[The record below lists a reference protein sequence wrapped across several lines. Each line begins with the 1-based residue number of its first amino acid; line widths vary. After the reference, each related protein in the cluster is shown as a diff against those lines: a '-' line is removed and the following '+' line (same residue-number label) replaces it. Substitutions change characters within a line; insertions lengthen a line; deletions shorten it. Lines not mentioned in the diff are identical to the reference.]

1 MLERLRR
8 PEDNFNSD
16 MWVDE
21 AIWGHRIY
29 DEQTPW
35 LCFMEFLSVV
45 DAELSDGRA
54 FVEGVPNSLVYTP
67 KKKLYL
73 RNILFNNP
81 RLLMVERKY
90 QNDDRSRWDEW
101 FYVMGKSQYG
111 IIDQQEMFRY
121 LEKRFPK
128 FEDFVVVVEF
138 LRSTTIE
145 GENNKRWS
153 SQFIFP
159 YGPDCLYEDLR
170 IQSKGEPSND
180 RRFFARTG
188 ELLYLMIARS
198 GKGKEILSYLLESVL
213 DRNNKFNKLVAALE
227 PDQVKTSIVP
237 VRGGYLPYLDLIDY
251 EELAND
257 WINIFRSKIPKY
269 DAIPHL
275 VNITGLHLIMYN
287 LKRAKEILDEG
298 EKPKFVVEILAP
310 KKTIV
315 RELSSESFIEN
326 NNLSRLA
333 VEKFVRNVTEKNEW
347 ARVRES
353 NTVSEAMSI
362 LRNEFAWP
370 KESKEPELASI
381 KNVDDLLQELVD
393 SAIKRHKQHVDKFH
407 SVWGKEIGLSSR
419 RGTRKLRYAPHDFLM
434 KSLVLTVVPKR
445 MEYQE
450 FLHQLYVRYGLI
462 IGDKQATFM
471 ADNGRVD
478 QEAFSDNAKR
488 LEERLA
494 SMGLLK
500 RLSDACAYVEN
511 PYGLQED

>member
-1 MLERLRR
+1 MTERLRR
-8 PEDNFNSD
+8 PEDNYGSD

-21 AIWGHRIY
+21 AIWGHRLY

-35 LCFMEFLSVV
+35 LCFMEFLNVLN
-45 DAELSDGRA
+45 AELEEGRA
-54 FVEGVPNSLVYTP
+54 FVEESPNSLVYTP

-81 RLLMVERKY
+81 RLLMSESWDKWFVTM
-90 QNDDRSRWDEW
+90 SR
-101 FYVMGKSQYG
+101 SQYG
-111 IIDQQEMFRY
+111 LIDQPGMFNY

-128 FEDFVVVVEF
+128 FDDFTAVVDF
-138 LRSTTIE
+138 LRSTSIE

-188 ELLYLMIARS
+188 ELLYLIISRS
-198 GKGKEILSYLLESVL
+198 GKGQEILKHLLDSVL
-213 DRNNKFNKLVAALE
+213 DRSNKFNRLVAALE
-227 PDQVKTSIVP
+227 PDQAKTNIVHVK
-237 VRGGYLPYLDLIDY
+237 GGYLPYLKLPDY
-251 EELAND
+251 DELASD
-257 WINIFRSKIPKY
+257 WINIFKSKIPKY
-269 DAIPHL
+269 DAIPHI

-287 LKRAKEILDEG
+287 LKRAKEILGDED
-298 EKPKFVVEILAP
+298 KPKFVMEIMSP

-315 RELSSESFIEN
+315 RELSSESYIEN
-326 NNLSRLA
+326 NNLSRMA
-333 VEKFVRNVTEKNEW
+333 VEKYVRSIADKDEWQQVRNAN
-347 ARVRES
+347 S
-353 NTVSEAMSI
+353 ISEAMAI
-362 LRNEFAWP
+362 LRREFAWP
-370 KESKEPELASI
+370 KDSKEADLASI

-393 SAIKRHKQHVDKFH
+393 VSIKRHKQHSAKFH

-419 RGTRKLRYAPHDFLM
+419 RGTRRLRYAPHDLLM
-434 KSLVLTVVPKR
+434 KSLVLSVVPKR

-450 FLHQLYVRYGLI
+450 FLEKLYEKYGLI
-462 IGDKQATFM
+462 IGDKQASFLTE
-471 ADNGRVD
+471 DGRVD
-478 QEAFSDNAKR
+478 QEAFYDNAKR
-488 LEERLA
+488 LEDRLS

-511 PYGLQED
+511 PYGIKEDE